1 MNLWFLE
8 YRIKHKSQNLFY
20 WISKSGPPTHP
31 SSHILYSITSLF
43 LQSADDVAPG
53 NWGLWDSKAAL
64 QWIIDNIA
72 AFGGDP
78 NRITVFGQ
86 SAGGS
91 TATHLMLSRQTENM
105 FQRSIAI
112 SGSAWNLQAQ
122 NK

>member
-1 MNLWFLE
+1 M
-8 YRIKHKSQNLFY
+8 HD
-20 WISKSGPPTHP
+20 
-31 SSHILYSITSLF
+31 ITSLF
-43 LQSADDVAPG
+43 LRSVDNVAPG
-53 NWGLWDSKAAL
+53 NWGLWDSRAAL

-86 SAGGS
+86 SAGGA

-112 SGSAWNLQAQ
+112 SGSAWTPPAQ
-122 NK
+122 NRYMYDNINKYNMLL